1 MGQKVLVM
9 MEMCDRRSSKNALR
23 VMDLYLLNTAVTTV
37 VVVMRKVLVAIIKK
51 DDSILS
57 F

>member
-1 MGQKVLVM
+1 MTVEAVKMVVF
-9 MEMCDRRSSKNALR
+9 ALR
-23 VMDLYLLNTAVTTV
+23 VMCIYLHQVQFELVTTV
-37 VVVMRKVLVAIIKK
+37 VVVMRKVVVVITKK